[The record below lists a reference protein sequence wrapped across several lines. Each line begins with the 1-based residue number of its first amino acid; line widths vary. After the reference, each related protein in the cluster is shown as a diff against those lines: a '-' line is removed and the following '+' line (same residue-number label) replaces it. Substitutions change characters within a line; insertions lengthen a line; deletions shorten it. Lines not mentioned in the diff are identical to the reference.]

1 MKRAGTTTIVDW
13 RHRQNCVPG
22 PSDQKFVRN
31 SDGHVVRVS
40 GVPGVTMVR
49 LTKRQRGALGGT
61 LRELANYGAAA
72 LVFGQFV
79 GDGVVSWSTLFA
91 GTAFWFAVIWLGLLI
106 EGEW

>member
-1 MKRAGTTTIVDW
+1 MIRF
-13 RHRQNCVPG
+13 
-22 PSDQKFVRN
+22 S
-31 SDGHVVRVS
+31 S
-40 GVPGVTMVR
+40 
-49 LTKRQRGALGGT
+49 RQRVALGDT
-61 LRELANYGAAA
+61 LRELANFAAAA